1 MNTHVVL
8 KTLPGPNGQK
18 IPAGTEVDASE
29 WRNAPLLVTQRYLKP
44 LDAVAEPDG
53 QIQVSASFAQQV
65 IEVVKQDILDRG
77 ELYELLAQRF
87 ESPAEITLPAKGRR
101 ANQS

>member
-1 MNTHVVL
+1 MNTHIVL

-18 IPAGTEVDASE
+18 ISAGTEVDASE

-44 LDAVAEPDG
+44 LDTVADPDG
-53 QIQVSASFAQQV
+53 QTRMPASFAQQV
-65 IEVVKQDILDRG
+65 IEIVKQDILDRG
-77 ELYELLAQRF
+77 ELYELLALRF
-87 ESPAEITLPAKGRR
+87 EPPAEVTLPTKGRR